1 MGIIVPLVYWKPGE
15 GREHRANRPVVVE
28 VNEERDLDCE
38 VPYPLSH
45 YVLGLISY
53 RLTVGLERCDLS
65 SFDLVS

>member
-1 MGIIVPLVYWKPGE
+1 M
-15 GREHRANRPVVVE
+15 VVE